1 MGDSYS
7 TEEVTTPLSLLSR
20 LKSPQPSVAAR
31 KRKIACNPPTGKRR
45 SLGRSSV
52 TDPKSIKPDERVRA
66 YPAEPF
72 TVSGGHLFCSGCRE
86 RLCLKK
92 SSIKNHIGSKK
103 HEDGKKRLED
113 KQARERDLAASLR
126 RYNLEH
132 HPRGETLPEFQQVYR
147 IRVTRTFLQAGVP
160 MNKLPIFRSIL
171 EENGHRLS
179 DKRFML
185 DLVPFLLEEEEKTL
199 KGLIQDKHL
208 GVIFD
213 GTTRLGEALAVV
225 VRFVSDDWELEQRLL
240 RIQLL
245 SKSLTGEEIASELIK
260 ILSVNYSI
268 GPAHLIAAMR
278 DRASVNNVA
287 MRTLKIVYPSIVD
300 IGCFSHTIDLV
311 GKHFKVPHAYEF
323 LTSWMAL
330 FSHSYKA
337 KIAWGEQTGKAMPSY
352 SATRWWS
359 KWEILDQLLVSFGD
373 IKLFLDNN
381 PDLGPASRDKL
392 LEFFTNTQKNIYL
405 KLELAA
411 IVDWGRPFVTATY
424 NLEGDG
430 PLVFTCYETVQTTVS
445 AIQVA
450 NTPNVDAIIR
460 AISSIPRQQMVKYVK
475 NCVQPGLDYFDKQ
488 LNTSLKVSLSA
499 FKAARLLCPYQVNT
513 LNPTAADVDE
523 LSAFPFVD
531 NLASLKSELASYL
544 AKSDSLNSSMDIVS
558 WWKQYTHDLPAWSAA
573 AKKVLVVQPSSA
585 AAERVFSILNST
597 FKEQQQNS
605 LQDYIETSVMLSYN
619 YRK

>member
-1 MGDSYS
+1 M
-7 TEEVTTPLSLLSR
+7 LLLSR
-20 LKSPQPSVAAR
+20 LKSPQPSAAAR
-31 KRKIACNPPTGKRR
+31 KRKIACNPPSGKKR
-45 SLGRSSV
+45 SRGSSLA
-52 TDPKSIKPDERVRA
+52 TDPKNIKPAERVRA
-66 YPAEPF
+66 YPTEPF
-72 TVSGGHLFCSGCRE
+72 TVSGSHLFCSGCRE

-92 SSIKNHIGSKK
+92 SSIKNHIRSKK
-103 HEDGKKRLED
+103 HEDGKKRLEA
-113 KQARERDLAASLR
+113 KEARERDLAASLR
-126 RYNLEH
+126 KYNSEH
-132 HPRGETLPEFQQVYR
+132 HPRGETLPEIQQVYR
-147 IRVTRTFLQAGVP
+147 IRITRAFLQAGVP
-160 MNKLPIFRSIL
+160 MYKLPIFRPIL

-185 DLVPFLLEEEEKTL
+185 DLVPFLLAEEEKTI
-199 KGLIQDKHL
+199 KSLIKDKHL

-225 VRFVSDDWELEQRLL
+225 VRFVTEDWELKQRLL

-268 GPAHLIAAMR
+268 DPAHLIAAMR

-287 MRTLKIVYPSIVD
+287 MRTLKIVYPSILD

-323 LTSWMAL
+323 FTSWMAL

-337 KIAWGEQTGKAMPSY
+337 KIAWSEQTGKAMPNY

-373 IKLFLDNN
+373 IELFLDNN
-381 PDLGPASRDKL
+381 PDLGQASRDKL
-392 LEFFTNTQKNIYL
+392 LGFFSNTQKNVYL

-430 PLVFTCYETVQTTVS
+430 PLVFTCYETVQTIVS
-445 AIQVA
+445 AIQAA
-450 NTPNVDAIIR
+450 NTPNVNAVVR
-460 AISSIPRQQMVKYVK
+460 TISSVPRQQMVKYVDT
-475 NCVQPGLDYFDKQ
+475 CVKPGLDYFDKQ
-488 LNTSLKVSLSA
+488 LNTSLKDSLSA
-499 FKAARLLCPYQVNT
+499 FKAARLLCPHSVKS
-513 LNPTAADVDE
+513 LNPTAENVDQ
-523 LSAFPFVD
+523 LSTFPFIE
-531 NLASLKSELASYL
+531 NFTALKSELPSYL
-544 AKSDSLNSSMDIVS
+544 AKTDGLDSSMDIVS
-558 WWKQYTHDLPAWSAA
+558 WWKQNTHDLPAWSAA
-573 AKKVLVVQPSSA
+573 AKKMLVVQPSSA
-585 AAERVFSILNST
+585 AAERVFSILNSA
-597 FKEQQQNS
+597 FKEQQENS

-619 YRK
+619 YRQ

>member
-1 MGDSYS
+1 M
-7 TEEVTTPLSLLSR
+7 
-20 LKSPQPSVAAR
+20 
-31 KRKIACNPPTGKRR
+31 
-45 SLGRSSV
+45 
-52 TDPKSIKPDERVRA
+52 
-66 YPAEPF
+66 
-72 TVSGGHLFCSGCRE
+72 
-86 RLCLKK
+86 
-92 SSIKNHIGSKK
+92 
-103 HEDGKKRLED
+103 
-113 KQARERDLAASLR
+113 
-126 RYNLEH
+126 
-132 HPRGETLPEFQQVYR
+132 
-147 IRVTRTFLQAGVP
+147 
-160 MNKLPIFRSIL
+160 
-171 EENGHRLS
+171 
-179 DKRFML
+179 
-185 DLVPFLLEEEEKTL
+185 
-199 KGLIQDKHL
+199 
-208 GVIFD
+208 
-213 GTTRLGEALAVV
+213 
-225 VRFVSDDWELEQRLL
+225 
-240 RIQLL
+240 
-245 SKSLTGEEIASELIK
+245 
-260 ILSVNYSI
+260 
-268 GPAHLIAAMR
+268 
-278 DRASVNNVA
+278 
-287 MRTLKIVYPSIVD
+287 
-300 IGCFSHTIDLV
+300 
-311 GKHFKVPHAYEF
+311 PHAYEF

-430 PLVFTCYETVQTTVS
+430 PLVFTCYETVQTIVS

-597 FKEQQQNS
+597 FKEQQENS
-605 LQDYIETSVMLSYN
+605 LQDYIETSAMLSYN

>member
-1 MGDSYS
+1 M
-7 TEEVTTPLSLLSR
+7 
-20 LKSPQPSVAAR
+20 
-31 KRKIACNPPTGKRR
+31 
-45 SLGRSSV
+45 
-52 TDPKSIKPDERVRA
+52 
-66 YPAEPF
+66 
-72 TVSGGHLFCSGCRE
+72 
-86 RLCLKK
+86 
-92 SSIKNHIGSKK
+92 
-103 HEDGKKRLED
+103 
-113 KQARERDLAASLR
+113 
-126 RYNLEH
+126 
-132 HPRGETLPEFQQVYR
+132 
-147 IRVTRTFLQAGVP
+147 
-160 MNKLPIFRSIL
+160 
-171 EENGHRLS
+171 
-179 DKRFML
+179 
-185 DLVPFLLEEEEKTL
+185 
-199 KGLIQDKHL
+199 
-208 GVIFD
+208 IFD

-430 PLVFTCYETVQTTVS
+430 PLVFTCYETVQTIVS

-499 FKAARLLCPYQVNT
+499 FKAARSSSLVCSCKESTSCSAILCSCGKSLLYSQ
-513 LNPTAADVDE
+513 
-523 LSAFPFVD
+523 F
-531 NLASLKSELASYL
+531 
-544 AKSDSLNSSMDIVS
+544 
-558 WWKQYTHDLPAWSAA
+558 
-573 AKKVLVVQPSSA
+573 
-585 AAERVFSILNST
+585 
-597 FKEQQQNS
+597 
-605 LQDYIETSVMLSYN
+605 YI
-619 YRK
+619 